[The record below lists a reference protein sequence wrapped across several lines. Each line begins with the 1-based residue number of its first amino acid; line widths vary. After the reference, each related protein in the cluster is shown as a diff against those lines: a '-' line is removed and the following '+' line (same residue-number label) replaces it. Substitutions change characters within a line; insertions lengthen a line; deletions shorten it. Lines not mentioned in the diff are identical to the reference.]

1 MDEQLGPIAI
11 SIRKERTEVSNTLEP
26 LNNSANANAFFWQYR
41 IIIRTAELL
50 TIRGSILE
58 DAIPN
63 IKPSNNN
70 KMVNTKEVIEY
81 VAPEV
86 QLLCLRY
93 VYFGFYANIYII
105 YLFIFI

>member
-11 SIRKERTEVSNTLEP
+11 SIRKERTEVSNASEP
-26 LNNSANANAFFWQYR
+26 LNNSANANALLWQYR

-58 DAIPN
+58 DAVPN

-70 KMVNTKEVIEY
+70 KMVNSKEVIEY

-86 QLLCLRY
+86 QLPCLKY
-93 VYFGFYANIYII
+93 VFILII
-105 YLFIFI
+105 LQIFFIT